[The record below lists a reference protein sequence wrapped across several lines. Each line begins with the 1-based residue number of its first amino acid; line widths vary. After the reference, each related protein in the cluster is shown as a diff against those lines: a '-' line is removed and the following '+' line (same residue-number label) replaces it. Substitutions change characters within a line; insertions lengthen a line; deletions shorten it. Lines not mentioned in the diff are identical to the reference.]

1 MIEKS
6 KRVWMRGNP
15 SNPKGIITTLQSYG
29 GWYDGSFDDS
39 LSISGM
45 VFYIDHNSKIS
56 VINPIKVEAQC
67 IMECYQEIKLF
78 CDGDILQDLDG
89 HAFIFDGE
97 RVLNEALSCHC
108 GINSK
113 GELQMFFDKVIPV
126 RWCSYDESLITYATL
141 ENRDILLKRLKE
153 EGYECEL
160 GNYGK
165 RVTNIFKVK
174 TYNDLPNHKLPAP
187 SDNEKLR
194 DTSKYNP
201 VVSDINTIQE
211 IGDKTLQ
218 YFSGE
223 WSHRQRAE
231 LMRRKSAF
239 LDAIAVAL
247 KEVNDI
253 DAQDT
258 DLKTNQFMQY
268 LIYGK

>member
-1 MIEKS
+1 MKKLKMNALLALVEQGSSRFNEMIKDYTSFFKGEQGQFRGQKKTYDARPDFSDKPEERGETIIVTTVNEKYDWLIEQATS
-6 KRVWMRGNP
+6 YISQAMGIEATNSFGAKKVSLIVDGKDFGELSANELMRLRN
-15 SNPKGIITTLQSYG
+15 L
-29 GWYDGSFDDS
+29 
-39 LSISGM
+39 
-45 VFYIDHNSKIS
+45 
-56 VINPIKVEAQC
+56 INQ
-67 IMECYQEIKLF
+67 
-78 CDGDILQDLDG
+78 LDG
-89 HAFIFDGE
+89 TFKIT
-97 RVLNEALSCHC
+97 
-108 GINSK
+108 
-113 GELQMFFDKVIPV
+113 PV
-126 RWCSYDESLITYATL
+126 RDDKRIWNPTTNSEYSGRDVWETPLQESVERTTIKTQQ
-141 ENRDILLKRLKE
+141 ILP
-153 EGYECEL
+153 
-160 GNYGK
+160 
-165 RVTNIFKVK
+165 
-174 TYNDLPNHKLPAP
+174 DPNV
-187 SDNEKLR
+187 EKLR

-258 DLKTNQFMQY
+258 DLKTNEFMQY